1 MDGYKMMTAEEA
13 EAAREERRNEVG
25 TEPPCPWCQKPRV
38 LRSDYIRCNQHMTNW
53 LASEMG
59 LPDYL
64 NLDPRV
70 ARARSARTGNST
82 QPTVTLSGEGAK

>member
-1 MDGYKMMTAEEA
+1 MEIRTLTFEEQ
-13 EAAREERRNEVG
+13 ELNRKERLNEVG
-25 TEPPCPWCQKPRV
+25 TEPPCPWCGKPRV
-38 LRSDYIRCNQHMTNW
+38 LRGDYVRCNQHITNW
-53 LASEMG
+53 LASEMS

-82 QPTVTLSGEGAK
+82 QHTATSSAAGAE